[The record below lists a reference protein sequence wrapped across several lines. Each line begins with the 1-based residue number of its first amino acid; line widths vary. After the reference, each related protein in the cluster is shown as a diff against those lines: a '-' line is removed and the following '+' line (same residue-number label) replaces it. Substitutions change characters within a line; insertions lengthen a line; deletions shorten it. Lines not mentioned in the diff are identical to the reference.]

1 MHWDLAGHNTTNIR
15 NDAHQ
20 LVKLDYP
27 ETLMM
32 RQNVAMMLEEM
43 GRVKD
48 AGTEIQNVFNAEV
61 RLL

>member
-1 MHWDLAGHNTTNIR
+1 
-15 NDAHQ
+15 
-20 LVKLDYP
+20 
-27 ETLMM
+27 MM